1 MTAVNRT
8 RSQIAGLLVALLVL
22 AALPLVGATPVSA
35 DSSINPAPCFGQSVV
50 LADFNNNGDLDRAR
64 LAGAGTRRS
73 IEIRLALAGAS
84 SWLHFEALND
94 TPGALFSE
102 DLDSDGDADLIW
114 TDLLHQEAA
123 VVWLGDGAGRFERIS
138 ADRFAPDILAGGFSL
153 TPPDEDNGEQA
164 SDDET
169 NSPVVF
175 EFNSPCALAGVPALL
190 DCPHEAR
197 VLPVGATRRPTS
209 RGPPDSRI

>member
-1 MTAVNRT
+1 MNRT

-22 AALPLVGATPVSA
+22 AALPLVGASSVNA
-35 DSSINPAPCFGQSVV
+35 DPLVNPALRFGQTLV

-64 LAGAGTRRS
+64 LAGTGARRS
-73 IEIRLALAGAS
+73 IEIRLALAGES

-94 TPGALFSE
+94 APGALLSA
-102 DLDSDGDADLIW
+102 DLDNDGDADLIW
-114 TDLLHQEAA
+114 TDLLHEEAV
-123 VVWLGDGAGRFERIS
+123 VVWLGDGTGRFERIG
-138 ADRFAPDILAGGFSL
+138 ADQFAPDFLPGGFSL

-169 NSPVVF
+169 NSPVALEV
-175 EFNSPCALAGVPALL
+175 NSPCTPTSVPALL
-190 DCPHEAR
+190 NCPHEAR
-197 VLPVGATRRPTS
+197 LLPIGATRRPTS